1 VKLHFIA
8 EETRKMCDRSWLEIL
23 WQDIRQAIRA
33 LRNDPGFTLVALAA
47 LTIGIGANTSIFSVV
62 DRVLLEPLPYRDPD
76 SIVQLG
82 RKFPIGVA
90 NTASI
95 PKYMVWRD
103 NDVFSSM
110 ALYDLEGPGF
120 NVDTGDFPIQ
130 VKGVHVSADY
140 FTVFGVSPLIGRIFN
155 QEEDLPNGSKAA
167 LISENLWRSHFGS
180 DARILTRTITLNS
193 VPYPVVGVIPSRF
206 APRPDAEV
214 WIPLQADPHSIN
226 QAAFLQVAARLR
238 PGVSISR
245 AQEEMH
251 AVGERFR
258 RLYPDYM
265 DKTESIAVVSMR
277 DAIVGNIGNTLY
289 VLFGAVALVL
299 LIACVN
305 VANLLFA
312 RSGGRRRELAIRAA
326 LGASRWRVIRQ
337 LLTENVLLS
346 TLGGFLGL
354 ILGVLGVRM
363 LLLLIPGDIP
373 RVDPAQLRNPLQ
385 FLDWRILAFTTG
397 VSLLTGILIGFI
409 PALQISKPDVAS
421 TLNEAGTR
429 SSTGRRQSFISK
441 TLVAF
446 ETGLALMLLISAAL
460 LIRTFAVLSSAQ
472 SGIDSH
478 HVYTTLT
485 SLADNRY
492 QTTEATARFTRQAL
506 QHIESIAGV
515 DSASTSLVIPATSS
529 IGALAFDIPGKAN
542 PSGRQHNG
550 PEQWRTVS
558 PHFFKVFRIPLL
570 RGRVFT
576 EHDDMGGAPV
586 AIVSAAFARKYFA
599 NENPIG
605 RTLDI
610 GKGIGP
616 TYADYAQREIVG
628 VVSDTC
634 ETGLARGKVPVMY
647 IPQAQQPEGMTKIF
661 NSAVPLAWEVRSG
674 LDEKS
679 LISAVAKAI
688 REVDGRLPLGEVKP
702 MDKVLADSIS
712 RQNFNMLLL
721 SIFAASALLLAAIGI
736 YGVMSYS
743 VQQQTKDIGIRMA
756 LGADKNTIL
765 ALVLRQG
772 LVPAFIGVAAGLA
785 GAFAFTRL
793 MQSLLYGVKPG
804 DPISFFG
811 VAVILLMVAVF
822 AVLIPARRAVSLDP
836 VAALRSE

>member
-1 VKLHFIA
+1 LN
-8 EETRKMCDRSWLEIL
+8 EEGTREMWDRSWLEVL
-23 WQDIRQAIRA
+23 WQDIKQAART
-33 LRNDPGFTLVALAA
+33 LRNDPGFTLVALTA

-62 DRVLLEPLPYRDPD
+62 DKVLLEPLPYRNPD

-90 NTASI
+90 FTVPI
-95 PKYMVWRD
+95 PKYMIWRD

-120 NVDTGDFPIQ
+120 NIDTGDFPEQ
-130 VKGVHVSADY
+130 VKGAHVSADY
-140 FTVFGVSPLIGRIFN
+140 FTVFGVSPVIGRTFN
-155 QEEDLPNGSKAA
+155 QAEDLPNGPKAA

-180 DARILTRTITLNS
+180 DAQILTRTITLNS
-193 VPYPVVGVIPSRF
+193 VSFPVVGVIPSRF
-206 APRPDAEV
+206 VAKPDAEV
-214 WIPLQADPHSIN
+214 WIPLQADAHSIN
-226 QAAFLQVAARLR
+226 QAAFLQAAARLR
-238 PGVSISR
+238 PGVSIWR

-258 RLYPDYM
+258 HIYPDYM

-277 DAIVGNIGNTLY
+277 DAIVGNIGKTLY

-299 LIACVN
+299 LIACTN
-305 VANLLFA
+305 VANLLLA
-312 RSGGRRRELAIRAA
+312 RSGSRHRELAIRAA

-337 LLTENVLLS
+337 LLIENVLLS
-346 TLGGFLGL
+346 TVGGFLGL
-354 ILGVLGVRM
+354 TLGVLGVRM

-385 FLDWRILAFTTG
+385 FLDWRILVFTVG
-397 VSLLTGILIGFI
+397 VSLLTGILFGLI
-409 PALQISKPDVAS
+409 PALQISKPDVAP

-429 SSTGRRQSFISK
+429 SSTGRHQNFISK
-441 TLVAF
+441 ILVAF

-460 LIRTFAVLSSAQ
+460 LIRTFAVLSSSE

-478 HVYTTLT
+478 HVYTMLT
-485 SLADNRY
+485 SLANNRY
-492 QTTEATARFTRQAL
+492 ETTEATARLTRQAL
-506 QHIESIAGV
+506 QNIESIAGV

-529 IGALAFDIPGKAN
+529 VGALAFDIPGKAN
-542 PSGRQHNG
+542 PFGQQHNG

-558 PHFFKVFRIPLL
+558 SHFFKVFRIPLL
-570 RGRVFT
+570 SGRVFT
-576 EHDDMGGAPV
+576 EHDDMAGAPV
-586 AIVSAAFARKYFA
+586 VIVSRAFARKYFA

-616 TYADYAQREIVG
+616 TYADYARREIVG
-628 VVSDTC
+628 VAGDTC
-634 ETGLARGKVPVMY
+634 ETGLVGGKVPVMY

-688 REVDGRLPLGEVKP
+688 REVDGRLPLGEVHP
-702 MDKVLADSIS
+702 MDKILADSIS

-721 SIFAASALLLAAIGI
+721 SIFATSALLLAAIGI

-743 VQQQTKDIGIRMA
+743 VQQQTRDIGIRMA
-756 LGADKNTIL
+756 LGAERNTIL
-765 ALVLRQG
+765 AMILRQG
-772 LVPAFIGVAAGLA
+772 LMPAFIGVAAGLA
-785 GAFAFTRL
+785 GAFGLTRL
-793 MQSLLYGVKPG
+793 MESLLYGVKSG

-811 VAVILLMVAVF
+811 VAATLLMVALF
-822 AVLIPARRAVSLDP
+822 AVLIPARRAISLDP
-836 VAALRSE
+836 VSALRSD